1 MTGPSFPVY
10 AKTMVAKSHG
20 DFSVSKKGSSVSEA
34 GQALL
39 IVVLVMVIA
48 LTVGLSL
55 ASRSITNLRNST
67 DEANSQSAFAAAEAG
82 VEQAV
87 KLGDVTGSAILSGV
101 SFNDKNLSKIS
112 NVDIET
118 ISGDEFLL
126 NNGNPVFQDDGQDVW
141 LSEHTD
147 DPDSLFQVPWGGTT
161 LYVHWGTSNDPTGCS
176 DPAMEVLLIFGARTA
191 PSMRK
196 YIYDPCASRRAT
208 NHFSALPVNAT
219 GSFPVNGVNGS
230 MTFNYKVPF
239 PPAGINLVTGLLAR
253 VIPLYKAG
261 SIGIKGQGLPV
272 QGKIITSTGVAG
284 ASGTQTV
291 RKISFFQGY
300 ESLPSEFF
308 FSLFT
313 PR

>member
-1 MTGPSFPVY
+1 
-10 AKTMVAKSHG
+10 MVAKFRG
-20 DFSVSKKGSSVSEA
+20 DFSVSER

-87 KLGDVTGSAILSGV
+87 KLGDVTGASILSGV
-101 SFNDKNLSKIS
+101 DFNDKNKSQIS

-118 ISGDEFLL
+118 IDGDEFLL

-141 LSEHTD
+141 LSTHTED
-147 DPDSLFQVPWGGTT
+147 AAQLFQAPWGGAT
-161 LYVHWGTSNDPTGCS
+161 LYVHWGTSNDISGCS
-176 DPAMEVLLIFGARTA
+176 DPAIEVIFITGTRTS
-191 PSMRK
+191 PSTKK
-196 YIYDPCASRRAT
+196 YIYDPCASRRVI

-219 GSFPVNGVNGS
+219 GSFPVSGANGS
-230 MTFNYKVPF
+230 ITFNYKVPF
-239 PPAGINLVTGLLAR
+239 PPVGTNLVGGLLAR

-261 SIGIKGQGLPV
+261 SIGIKGTGLPV
-272 QGKIITSTGVAG
+272 QGKIITSTGTAG
-284 ASGTQTV
+284 LSGTQTV

>member
-1 MTGPSFPVY
+1 
-10 AKTMVAKSHG
+10 MVAKLHG
-20 DFSVSKKGSSVSEA
+20 DFSVSER

-87 KLGDVTGSAILSGV
+87 KLGNVTGSSVLSGV
-101 SFNDKNLSKIS
+101 DFNDKNKSQIS

-141 LSEHTD
+141 LSTHTE
-147 DPDSLFQVPWGGTT
+147 DPAQLFQTSWPGT
-161 LYVHWGTSNDPTGCS
+161 LYVYWGTSNDITGCS
-176 DPAMEVLLIFGARTA
+176 DPAMEVLLIFGTRTS
-191 PSMRK
+191 PSMQK
-196 YIYDPCASRRAT
+196 YVYDQCASRRNI
-208 NHFSALPVNAT
+208 NHFSALPVNAS
-219 GSFPVNGVNGS
+219 GSFPVNGANGS
-230 MTFNYKVPF
+230 ITFNYKVPF
-239 PPAGINLVTGLLAR
+239 PPITPLTTGLLAR
-253 VIPLYKAG
+253 IIPLYKAG
-261 SIGIKGQGLPV
+261 SIGIKGANLPI
-272 QGKIITSTGVAG
+272 QGKIITSIGTAGSTG
-284 ASGTQTV
+284 TETV